1 MVNSVSSPLYLFS
14 IFFLGLLSIVVPNSF
29 QFATACLIF
38 FCSLISLPSVLRN
51 GLSVWVFGFLITSWL
66 VTSVYMFVGV
76 VAGAPMQAILQVI
89 FIYIISPSLW
99 VLVFVGLL
107 NCVPMSFIV
116 NAFFIYAILSSLSV
130 ALFFYLF
137 ANFGV
142 EAVSVFKD
150 GANVHVRDGYSGATM
165 HVYGSL
171 IFLTGAFFSAPDL
184 IKKSFMKWIVLMC
197 LFLSAITSG
206 RSALILAAPLGMLV
220 SFFVRSYSF
229 KNLRYTIVNFCLLF
243 VFSFACAWLLFYFY
257 KIDVAYIINLF
268 FDKVSQGGGG
278 ARVGQSNA
286 LLGGIE
292 SNYGLGSGHGIGV
305 DYIRST
311 NFPWRYEVVWLA
323 TIFRVGFIGAFL
335 YFLPFGLYMSGIFYF
350 WFKGRI
356 DSYDRFFLGGFLS
369 VFIASTTNPYIEAF
383 TFQWMYVLPVVY
395 FFTKVKCY
403 RSS

>member
-1 MVNSVSSPLYLFS
+1 
-14 IFFLGLLSIVVPNSF
+14 
-29 QFATACLIF
+29 
-38 FCSLISLPSVLRN
+38 LISLPSVLRN

-243 VFSFACAWLLFYFY
+243 VFTFACAWLLFYFY
-257 KIDVAYIINLF
+257 KIDVVYIIKLF

-335 YFLPFGLYMSGIFYF
+335 YFLPFGLYMSGVFYF

-369 VFIASTTNPYIEAF
+369 AFIASTTNPYIEAF